1 MFRIMKKA
9 MALVA
14 VCALVFAAC
23 SKSEGAGGNAAS
35 AQSTGSQQKS
45 ATPSSKS
52 TVASSKSS
60 GGQSAKI
67 PEPKL
72 AEAKDFDYELTS
84 DAKGILI
91 TKYKGAAVSV
101 IVPSEIEGF
110 PVTEMSTYTFDDY
123 KETLVNVVLPDTL
136 KKLPEC
142 MFGGFGSFYVGE
154 RQWFY
159 RYSTLKTVT
168 LPADITKIPVNFFMG
183 SSIESIV
190 IPSKVT
196 KIDRGAFS
204 ECTALE
210 SIRLPGSVKII
221 EMSAFRNCTGLK
233 SINLPNDIK
242 LYEISFSGCSSLS
255 EIIIPEGGKIDFGWD
270 DDFRGCSSLS
280 IATQARLRELGYE
293 GSF

>member
-1 MFRIMKKA
+1 M
-9 MALVA
+9 
-14 VCALVFAAC
+14 
-23 SKSEGAGGNAAS
+23 
-35 AQSTGSQQKS
+35 
-45 ATPSSKS
+45 
-52 TVASSKSS
+52 ASSKSS

-72 AEAKDFDYELTS
+72 ADAKDIDYELTS

-91 TKYKGAAVSV
+91 TKYKGASVSV

-123 KETLVNVVLPDTL
+123 KETLVNVVFPDSL
-136 KKLPEC
+136 KELPEY
-142 MFGGFGSFYVGE
+142 MFSGMYGSSRG
-154 RQWFY
+154 
-159 RYSTLKTVT
+159 SNSSLKTVT

-255 EIIIPEGGKIDFGWD
+255 EIIIPEGGKIDFGWGGE
-270 DDFRGCSSLS
+270 FRGCSNLP